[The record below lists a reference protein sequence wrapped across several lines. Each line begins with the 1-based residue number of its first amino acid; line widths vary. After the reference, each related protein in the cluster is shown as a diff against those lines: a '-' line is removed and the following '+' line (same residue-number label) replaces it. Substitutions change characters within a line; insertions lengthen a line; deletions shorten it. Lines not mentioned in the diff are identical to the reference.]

1 MESLDGLGRELVWG
15 LLALQQQFVSP
26 AALAAALGALR
37 GRPEQPLGQILLEQ
51 QALDPERAALV
62 DAAMRDVLEREESD
76 PVKMFQAVALGEAL
90 TGVLVQVADAEWAN
104 RLRQAARA
112 VGLHEAGT
120 TSLTVTSPPDGTVG
134 LAARNPILDHDSTV
148 PSDAAGNHVKLPAT
162 TRDPDNAPGVP
173 DDLAVLIAAASVP
186 EPQSLV
192 LGGIAALLGLG
203 VALSRRSANQ
213 SAADRL
219 LLDRSRLPKN

>member
-1 MESLDGLGRELVWG
+1 
-15 LLALQQQFVSP
+15 
-26 AALAAALGALR
+26 
-37 GRPEQPLGQILLEQ
+37 
-51 QALDPERAALV
+51 
-62 DAAMRDVLEREESD
+62 MRQVQEWEESD
-76 PVKMFQAVALGEAL
+76 PVKMFQSVALGEAL
-90 TGVLVQVADAEWAN
+90 TGVHVADPEWAN

-148 PSDAAGNHVKLPAT
+148 SSDAAGNHVKLPAT
-162 TRDPDNAPGVP
+162 TRDPDNAPDVP
-173 DDLAVLIAAASVP
+173 ADLSVLIAAASVP

-192 LGGIAALLGLG
+192 LGGVAALLGLV